1 MPARILHTIILAAL
15 VLLTWNAATTNVWDD
30 ETNGYFFSR
39 LPFKELLELMAKNA
53 HEDPPLYDVMLWNW
67 MKVAAYDPLL
77 LRLPSILFWV
87 GTLLGIRRCGDQLSE
102 GRAGLLCAAVA
113 AVMPIHWMFPAAM
126 RWYSLFACFAV
137 WNFASLIVLLK
148 RGGSLGTP
156 WRTLAAYA
164 ATGTAMWYTNYSAPA
179 VFLAHGV
186 VALIVLGRSWRRL
199 GLLLASWVVIGLL
212 YLPWLPV
219 FIRQLGHVVPPVTL
233 NFLAASLYAL
243 WAGEVSTPFAWWIS
257 VPALAVA
264 ISGCGLILM
273 RWRLTSA
280 PALMV
285 AVLMTLL
292 IVKNAIWTKRLMI
305 FSPYLAMAIGLAV
318 STRTEVRFTPSWLR
332 LRLVFAVS
340 SLLLLV
346 GSLVNEFRRE
356 GWLAYRWLMPVREVV
371 EKTLASS
378 SGAVFLT
385 NSNSVA
391 FYGHDPVGL
400 NITSRMPERAGEMTV
415 LPFYEGMAS
424 GIGEVVK
431 TRLTAARSAVYI
443 HESSGVRFTLVR
455 PWLNAAMKEAGYE
468 VVRTEN
474 HAEAS
479 AEYLRFHPSAGQNL
493 PLEDRSRL
501 VTVFFRKSIPQ

>member
-1 MPARILHTIILAAL
+1 MPPRILHTIILAGLA
-15 VLLTWNAATTNVWDD
+15 LLTWNAAATNVWDD

-39 LPFKELLELMAKNA
+39 LPFMELLELMAKNA
-53 HEDPPLYDVMLWNW
+53 HEDPPLYDIMLWNW
-67 MKVAAYDPLL
+67 VKVAAYDPLL

-137 WNFASLIVLLK
+137 WNFASLLVLLK
-148 RGGSLGTP
+148 PCGLP
-156 WRTLAAYA
+156 WKALVTYA
-164 ATGTAMWYTNYSAPA
+164 VTGAAMWYTNYSAPA
-179 VFLAHGV
+179 VFFAHGV
-186 VALIVLGRSWRRL
+186 VALIALGRGWRRL
-199 GLLLASWVVIGLL
+199 GLLLACWAVIGLL

-219 FIRQLGHVVPPVTL
+219 FIRQLGHVVPPVTF

-264 ISGCGLILM
+264 ISGCGLIFM

-318 STRTEVRFTPSWLR
+318 SARTEVRATHGWLR

-340 SLLLLV
+340 SLLLLA

-371 EKTLASS
+371 EKTQASAS
-378 SGAVFLT
+378 DAVLLT
-385 NSNSVA
+385 NSNSVT
-391 FYGHDPVGL
+391 FYARDPVGL
-400 NITSRMPERAGEMTV
+400 NITARMPERAGDMTV

-431 TRLTAARSAVYI
+431 TRLTAARSAIYI
-443 HESSGVRFTLVR
+443 HESSGVRFTLIL
-455 PWLNAAMKEAGYE
+455 PWLTVAMKEAGYE
-468 VVRTEN
+468 VVRTES

-479 AEYLRFHPSAGQNL
+479 AEYLRFHPAAGKGL
-493 PLEDRSRL
+493 ALEDRSRL
-501 VTVFFRKSIPQ
+501 VVVHFQKTHSL